1 MNVKISVFLFGK
13 PAWELEDLEGNEL
26 PASYS
31 QKLRELGKELD
42 KRLQRIADIYDKL
55 VANGWKPYGTL
66 YDIDFFKEDIKDANQ
81 AREELAKLNISLEE
95 VIIVECEE
103 KPH

>member
-1 MNVKISVFLFGK
+1 VKISVFLFGK

>member
-1 MNVKISVFLFGK
+1 MKISVFLFGK